1 MGTTKLRQVKYV
13 GDNPTIRK
21 NQTALIREDGKVQ
34 FDFGYGGWGVYNYAD
49 PRCYGWHDC
58 GTDWVEVE
66 QEIVWE
72 PSK

>member
-1 MGTTKLRQVKYV
+1 METAKLRQVKYV

-34 FDFGYGGWGVYNYAD
+34 FDFGYGGWAANTD